1 MSTQG
6 HPQGMGGTAPDKF
19 ELHYRQQLSALVDG
33 ELAADEARFMLR
45 RLEHDGELSACQER
59 WQVLGDVLRGRACA
73 PAPLDFSAR
82 VREAIAAD
90 AAQNGPVPLAAAPER
105 TARRGWRRWGG
116 GAALAASVA
125 AVALFMAR
133 EQLPDAAVPEPVIAT
148 TAQVSTVPAPAPAD
162 PAPVVADA
170 GNAVALAAAVPAV
183 AVAAARRGD
192 ASARRGSATR
202 TQQAA
207 RAGDVRQAEPQR
219 AVAAAPV
226 LPAMPTTPGLRQDPF
241 ATGNGVLHAR
251 PWPRSSVAPELSQGA
266 LNASFPAQEQ
276 GGATFYPFEPR
287 MPAQGAEDAQS
298 RRLLPRQ

>member
-1 MSTQG
+1 MSTQDRN
-6 HPQGMGGTAPDKF
+6 PAAAAPDKF

-45 RLEHDGELSACQER
+45 RLEHDSELSACQER
-59 WQVLGDVLRGRACA
+59 WQVLGDVMRGQACA

-82 VREAIAAD
+82 VRQAMDAD
-90 AAQNGPVPLAAAPER
+90 AQQNGPVLVAPAAPGKP
-105 TARRGWRRWGG
+105 RRGWRRWGG

-133 EQLPDAAVPEPVIAT
+133 EQLPETNAPTPVIAT
-148 TAQVSTVPAPAPAD
+148 TAEVT
-162 PAPVVADA
+162 PAPVLPSAPTSADA
-170 GNAVALAAAVPAV
+170 GNVAGLVAAAP
-183 AVAAARRGD
+183 AVAAAVSRRQD
-192 ASARRGSATR
+192 ATARRGSATR

-207 RAGDVRQAEPQR
+207 RAGTARMAEPQR
-219 AVAAAPV
+219 AIAAAPA
-226 LPAMPTTPGLRQDPF
+226 LPATPALRQDPF

-251 PWPRSSVAPELSQGA
+251 PWPRSSVAPSLSQGA

-287 MPAQGAEDAQS
+287 MPAQSADDGES

>member
-1 MSTQG
+1 MN
-6 HPQGMGGTAPDKF
+6 PQDRNPVSAGAAPDKF

-45 RLEHDGELSACQER
+45 RLEHDSELSACQER
-59 WQVLGDVLRGRACA
+59 WQVLGDVMRGQACA

-82 VREAIAAD
+82 VRQAVDAD
-90 AAQNGPVPLAAAPER
+90 ARQNGPVLAAPAPQRAAR
-105 TARRGWRRWGG
+105 TGWRRWGG

-133 EQLPDAAVPEPVIAT
+133 EQLPVTSTPAPVIAT
-148 TAQVSTVPAPAPAD
+148 TAEIAPAPAQ
-162 PAPVVADA
+162 PSAPTSADA
-170 GNAVALAAAVPAV
+170 GNVAGLVAAAP
-183 AVAAARRGD
+183 AVAAAVTRRQD
-192 ASARRGSATR
+192 ANARRGSATR

-207 RAGDVRQAEPQR
+207 RAGTARMAEPQR
-219 AVAAAPV
+219 AIASAPV
-226 LPAMPTTPGLRQDPF
+226 MPATPALRQDPF

-251 PWPRSSVAPELSQGA
+251 PWPRSTVAPSLSQGA

-276 GGATFYPFEPR
+276 AGATFYPFEPR
-287 MPAQGAEDAQS
+287 MPAQAADDAES

>member
-1 MSTQG
+1 MSTQDRNPAG
-6 HPQGMGGTAPDKF
+6 AAPDKF

-45 RLEHDGELSACQER
+45 RLEHDSELSACQER
-59 WQVLGDVLRGRACA
+59 WQVLGDVMRGQACA

-82 VREAIAAD
+82 VRQAMDAD
-90 AAQNGPVPLAAAPER
+90 AQQNGPVVAAPAAPGKFR
-105 TARRGWRRWGG
+105 SGWRRWGG

-133 EQLPDAAVPEPVIAT
+133 EQLPETNAPTPVIAT
-148 TAQVSTVPAPAPAD
+148 TAEVAPAPVQPAAPTSAD
-162 PAPVVADA
+162 AGDVAGLVAAAPVVA
-170 GNAVALAAAVPAV
+170 AAVS
-183 AVAAARRGD
+183 RRQD
-192 ASARRGSATR
+192 ATARRGSATR

-207 RAGDVRQAEPQR
+207 RAGTARMAEPQR
-219 AVAAAPV
+219 AIAAAPV
-226 LPAMPTTPGLRQDPF
+226 LPATPALRQDPF

-251 PWPRSSVAPELSQGA
+251 PWPRSSVAPSLSQGA

-287 MPAQGAEDAQS
+287 MPAQSADDGES

>member
-1 MSTQG
+1 MSTQDRNPAG
-6 HPQGMGGTAPDKF
+6 AAPDKF

-45 RLEHDGELSACQER
+45 RLEHDSELSACQER
-59 WQVLGDVLRGRACA
+59 WQVLGDVMRGQACA

-82 VREAIAAD
+82 VRQAMDAD
-90 AAQNGPVPLAAAPER
+90 AQQNGPVVAAP
-105 TARRGWRRWGG
+105 AAPGKPRRGWRRWGG

-133 EQLPDAAVPEPVIAT
+133 EQLPETNAPTPVIAT
-148 TAQVSTVPAPAPAD
+148 TAEVAPAPVQ
-162 PAPVVADA
+162 PAAPTSADA
-170 GNAVALAAAVPAV
+170 ANVAGLVAAAP
-183 AVAAARRGD
+183 AVAAAVSRRQD
-192 ASARRGSATR
+192 ATARRGSATR

-207 RAGDVRQAEPQR
+207 RAGTARMAEPQR
-219 AVAAAPV
+219 AIAAAPV
-226 LPAMPTTPGLRQDPF
+226 LPATPALRQDPF

-251 PWPRSSVAPELSQGA
+251 PWPRSSVAPSLSQGA

-287 MPAQGAEDAQS
+287 MPAQNADDGEL

>member
-1 MSTQG
+1 MSTQDRN
-6 HPQGMGGTAPDKF
+6 PAAAAPDKF

-45 RLEHDGELSACQER
+45 RLEHDSELSACQER
-59 WQVLGDVLRGRACA
+59 WQVLGDVMRGQACA

-82 VREAIAAD
+82 VRQAMDAD
-90 AAQNGPVPLAAAPER
+90 AQHNGPVVVAPAAPGKSR
-105 TARRGWRRWGG
+105 SGWRRWGG

-133 EQLPDAAVPEPVIAT
+133 EQLPETNAPTPVIAT
-148 TAQVSTVPAPAPAD
+148 TAEVT
-162 PAPVVADA
+162 PAPVLPSAPTSADA
-170 GNAVALAAAVPAV
+170 GNVAGLVAAAP
-183 AVAAARRGD
+183 AVAAAVSRRQD
-192 ASARRGSATR
+192 ATARRGSATR

-207 RAGDVRQAEPQR
+207 RAGTARMAEPQR
-219 AVAAAPV
+219 AIAAAPV
-226 LPAMPTTPGLRQDPF
+226 LPATPALRQDPF

-251 PWPRSSVAPELSQGA
+251 PWPRSSVAPSLSQGA

-287 MPAQGAEDAQS
+287 MPAQNADDGES

>member
-1 MSTQG
+1 MNTQDRNPAG
-6 HPQGMGGTAPDKF
+6 AAPDKF

-45 RLEHDGELSACQER
+45 RLEHDSELSACQER
-59 WQVLGDVLRGRACA
+59 WQVVGDVMRGKACA

-82 VREAIAAD
+82 VRQAVDAD
-90 AAQNGPVPLAAAPER
+90 ARQNGPVLAVPTPQPAAR
-105 TARRGWRRWGG
+105 KGWRRWGG

-133 EQLPDAAVPEPVIAT
+133 EQLPETSTPTPVIAT
-148 TAQVSTVPAPAPAD
+148 TAEVAPAPVQPSAPTAAD
-162 PAPVVADA
+162 AGNVAGLVAAAPVVA
-170 GNAVALAAAVPAV
+170 AAVT
-183 AVAAARRGD
+183 RRQD

-207 RAGDVRQAEPQR
+207 RAGAARMAEPQR
-219 AVAAAPV
+219 AIAAAPL
-226 LPAMPTTPGLRQDPF
+226 LPATPALRQDPF

-251 PWPRSSVAPELSQGA
+251 PWPRSTVAPSLSQGA

-287 MPAQGAEDAQS
+287 MPAQSSDDAES

>member
-1 MSTQG
+1 MSTQDRN
-6 HPQGMGGTAPDKF
+6 PAAAAPDKF

-45 RLEHDGELSACQER
+45 RLEHDSELSACQER
-59 WQVLGDVLRGRACA
+59 WQVLGDVMRGQACA

-82 VREAIAAD
+82 VRQAMDAD
-90 AAQNGPVPLAAAPER
+90 AQQNGPVVVAPAAPGKSR
-105 TARRGWRRWGG
+105 SGWRRWGG

-133 EQLPDAAVPEPVIAT
+133 EQLPETNAPTPVIAT
-148 TAQVSTVPAPAPAD
+148 TAEVT
-162 PAPVVADA
+162 PAPVLPSAPTSADA
-170 GNAVALAAAVPAV
+170 GNVAGLVAAAP
-183 AVAAARRGD
+183 AVAAAVSRRQD
-192 ASARRGSATR
+192 ATARRGSATR

-207 RAGDVRQAEPQR
+207 RAGTARMAEPQR
-219 AVAAAPV
+219 AIAAAPA
-226 LPAMPTTPGLRQDPF
+226 LPATPALRQDPF

-251 PWPRSSVAPELSQGA
+251 PWPRSSVAPSLSQGA

-276 GGATFYPFEPR
+276 RGATFYPFEPR
-287 MPAQGAEDAQS
+287 MPAQSADDGES

>member
-1 MSTQG
+1 MSTQDRNPAG
-6 HPQGMGGTAPDKF
+6 AAPDKF

-45 RLEHDGELSACQER
+45 RLEHDSELSACQER
-59 WQVLGDVLRGRACA
+59 WQVLGDVMRGQACA

-82 VREAIAAD
+82 VRQAVQDD
-90 AAQNGPVPLAAAPER
+90 AQQNGPVAAVPAPQQR
-105 TARRGWRRWGG
+105 KSRSGWRRWGG

-133 EQLPDAAVPEPVIAT
+133 EQLPETKAPTPVIAT
-148 TAQVSTVPAPAPAD
+148 TAEVAPAPVQ
-162 PAPVVADA
+162 PAAPTSADA
-170 GNAVALAAAVPAV
+170 GNVAGLVAAAP
-183 AVAAARRGD
+183 AVAAAVSRRQD
-192 ASARRGSATR
+192 ATARRGSATR

-207 RAGDVRQAEPQR
+207 RAGTARMAEPQR
-219 AVAAAPV
+219 AIAAAPV
-226 LPAMPTTPGLRQDPF
+226 LPATPALRQDPF

-251 PWPRSSVAPELSQGA
+251 PWPRASVAPSLSSQGA

-287 MPAQGAEDAQS
+287 MPAQSADDGES

>member
-1 MSTQG
+1 MN
-6 HPQGMGGTAPDKF
+6 PQDRNPVSAGAAPDKF

-45 RLEHDGELSACQER
+45 RLEHDSELSACQER
-59 WQVLGDVLRGRACA
+59 WQVVGDVMRGQACA

-82 VREAIAAD
+82 VRQAVDAD
-90 AAQNGPVPLAAAPER
+90 ALQNGPLVAAAAAQRAPQRAAR
-105 TARRGWRRWGG
+105 TGWRRWGG

-133 EQLPDAAVPEPVIAT
+133 EQLPETNAPTPVIAT
-148 TAQVSTVPAPAPAD
+148 TAEVAPAPVQ
-162 PAPVVADA
+162 PSAPTAADA
-170 GNAVALAAAVPAV
+170 GSVAGLVAAAP
-183 AVAAARRGD
+183 AVAAAVTRRQD

-207 RAGDVRQAEPQR
+207 RAGTARMAEPQR
-219 AVAAAPV
+219 AIASAPV
-226 LPAMPTTPGLRQDPF
+226 LPATPALRQDPF

-251 PWPRSSVAPELSQGA
+251 PWPRSTVAPSLSQGA
-266 LNASFPAQEQ
+266 LNASFPAQEP

-287 MPAQGAEDAQS
+287 MPAQGADEAES